1 MTTCLR
7 SWDIKEIGDTGAR
20 HGKFA
25 SVTNRVH
32 IA

>member
-1 MTTCLR
+1 MNA
-7 SWDIKEIGDTGAR
+7 IGDAANPGADVL